1 MAEPRNVVL
10 VTVDSLRADR
20 CGHLG
25 SDGNLTPTVDELAA
39 EGLQFDNA
47 IAPAGATRGS
57 STSFM
62 TGDYPFSRPG
72 ADRRESLRDQM
83 RARDTIAERF
93 NRMGYETAAFTANPW
108 TSRSFGFD
116 NGFDHF
122 EDFIEETTSNRFR
135 DGGDDDAGPVR
146 ETATRLVDWWAGQ
159 EMFMSWESF
168 YDDVDRWRR
177 SAEEP
182 YFLWVFLVDVHMP
195 YIPQRKFLSLWPLT
209 YAANAWLF
217 GGADQRLS
225 PLFRD
230 RLLSAYDRTI
240 EYTDEF
246 VATLRDD
253 VGDDTAICVHA
264 DHGELF
270 GEEGRYGHGHLH
282 ESVIHVPLV
291 VGNVPSERVKD
302 PVSLRSLPEL
312 LTGVAV
318 GGRPTVER
326 PYVTTRNNDGMY
338 VVRGRKW
345 RYQRTYDGESV
356 SVRKDGR
363 WQRQGDD
370 HPLHEIGRSIVEQQR
385 ATEAEK
391 QHVVSTV
398 QNIDA

>member
-1 MAEPRNVVL
+1 MADPRNVVL
-10 VTVDSLRADR
+10 VTVDSFRADR

-25 SDGNLTPTVDELAA
+25 CDKNLTPTIDKLAE

-72 ADRRESLRDQM
+72 ADRRESLRGQV

-93 NRMGYETAAFTANPW
+93 KRMGYETAAFTANPW

-116 NGFDHF
+116 KGFDHF
-122 EDFIEETTSNRFR
+122 EDFMEETTSNRFR
-135 DGGDDDAGPVR
+135 DGGGDAGPVR
-146 ETATRLVDWWAGQ
+146 EMATRLTDWWAGQ

-168 YDDVDRWRR
+168 YDDIEQWRQ

-195 YIPQRKFLSLWPLT
+195 YIPPKEYLSMWPLT

-217 GGADQRLS
+217 GGADDRLS
-225 PLFRD
+225 PLLRD
-230 RLLSAYDRTI
+230 RLISAYDSTV

-246 VATLRDD
+246 VATLLDD
-253 VGDDTAICVHA
+253 VGDDSVVCVHG

-270 GEEGRYGHGHLH
+270 GEEGRYGHGYLH
-282 ESVIHVPLV
+282 ESVINVPLV

-302 PVSLRSLPEL
+302 PVSLKSLPEL

-318 GGRPTVER
+318 GDRPTVER
-326 PYVTTRNNDGMY
+326 PYVTSRNNDGMRI
-338 VVRGRKW
+338 VRGRDW
-345 RYQRTYDGESV
+345 RYQRTTEDESV
-356 SVRKDGR
+356 ALRTDGR
-363 WQRQGDD
+363 WQLQGDD
-370 HPLHEIGRSIVEQQR
+370 HPLHEIGRSIVERER
-385 ATEAEK
+385 ATEAER
-391 QHVVSTV
+391 QHVVSAV